1 MVGGDKMLVTIV
13 FSFPCS
19 VFRGNLSSSHKTM
32 SRPGGSV
39 VSVSDPLPAGCE
51 LDTQLRGTFIPA
63 YFRLS
68 PLLKYVRKVVGG
80 FGKKVVLVL
89 V

>member
-1 MVGGDKMLVTIV
+1 MGLNRLQKVKCDGRGDLDLKCIV
-13 FSFPCS
+13 
-19 VFRGNLSSSHKTM
+19 KW
-32 SRPGGSV
+32 
-39 VSVSDPLPAGCE
+39 
-51 LDTQLRGTFIPA
+51 

-68 PLLKYVRKVVGG
+68 PLLKQVRKVVGG